1 MTPITAQFL
10 HQHTDK
16 VVWEDIVIIDSL
28 QLKQFYADGKIY
40 LLFDIPICKFY
51 RPLIQRWYK
60 SDRLT
65 RLTKRSVRFLDLDGI
80 TLYQLSKRPF
90 KAKLDIADTMYNFP
104 VIKMLCK
111 VEKEDACELSKIFQK

>member
-1 MTPITAQFL
+1 MTPITVQFL
-10 HQHTDK
+10 HQHKDK
-16 VVWEDIVIIDSL
+16 VVREDRIIIDSL

-60 SDRLT
+60 SSRLE
-65 RLTKRSVRFLDLDGI
+65 RITKRSVRFLNSDDAILC
-80 TLYQLSKRPF
+80 QLSKRPL
-90 KAKLDIADTMYNFP
+90 KAKLDITDTRYNFP

-111 VEKEDACELSKIFQK
+111 VEKEDACELSKIFSK